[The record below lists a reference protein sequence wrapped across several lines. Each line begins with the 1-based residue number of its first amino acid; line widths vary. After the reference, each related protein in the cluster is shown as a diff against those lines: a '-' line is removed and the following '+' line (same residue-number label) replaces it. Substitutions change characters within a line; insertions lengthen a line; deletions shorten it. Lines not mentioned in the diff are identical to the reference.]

1 MNEAL
6 NMKVIKI
13 QPLKWAIIS
22 LNHIKTCFAKTGGKL
37 RKLYQIHLTNRQ
49 KCKDDGLL
57 NVHQVKA

>member
-22 LNHIKTCFAKTGGKL
+22 LNHIKTCFAKTGESYIKF
-37 RKLYQIHLTNRQ
+37 T
-49 KCKDDGLL
+49 
-57 NVHQVKA
+57 